1 MNPKNLS
8 LSGLTPPIVEL
19 PAGQSWHRVQLTKP
33 LKGSVRVS
41 GFILPPAGALA
52 GRFDLADEP
61 VAYLADSDATT
72 LYERFFRRETRSLH
86 IDQLKMR
93 SIAVFTTTATLRLAD
108 LRALPEQ
115 FPVLVSQ
122 RYELSQ
128 LTARTCRDQGLHG
141 LLYAS
146 AQHPEHACLCL
157 FREGI
162 SRMRRSIQMPLIQ
175 ASTGA
180 LHKAV
185 VLAARGSQVPLLSD

>member
-1 MNPKNLS
+1 MNAKTVFP
-8 LSGLTPPIVEL
+8 SGLMPPIIEL
-19 PAGQSWHRVQLTKP
+19 PTGQSWHRVQLSRA

-61 VAYLADSDATT
+61 VAYLADSDLTT
-72 LYERFFRRETRSLH
+72 LYERFFRRETRAVH
-86 IDQLKMR
+86 VDQFKQRAL
-93 SIAVFTTTATLRLAD
+93 AVFTTTAPLRLAD
-108 LRALPEQ
+108 MRALPEQ
-115 FPVLVSQ
+115 FPVLISQ

-128 LTARTCRDQGLHG
+128 AAARAFRDQGLHG
-141 LLYAS
+141 VLYAS

-157 FREGI
+157 FSEGI
-162 SRMRRSIQMPLIQ
+162 SRMKRGTQIALIQ
-175 ASTGA
+175 LSTGA

>member
-1 MNPKNLS
+1 M
-8 LSGLTPPIVEL
+8 
-19 PAGQSWHRVQLTKP
+19 
-33 LKGSVRVS
+33 
-41 GFILPPAGALA
+41 
-52 GRFDLADEP
+52 
-61 VAYLADSDATT
+61 
-72 LYERFFRRETRSLH
+72 RSL
-86 IDQLKMR
+86 
-93 SIAVFTTTATLRLAD
+93 AVFTTTATLLRAD

-146 AQHPEHACLCL
+146 AQHPEHTCLCL
-157 FREGI
+157 FSEGI
-162 SRMRRSIQMPLIQ
+162 SRMKRTSHVPLIQ

-185 VLAARGSQVPLLSD
+185 VLAARGSQVPLISD